1 MKYKIGDKVRVR
13 SDLEYHIY
21 YEMEDAGAKNTFVS
35 AMKDLS
41 GKIVTISGYRHG
53 QYVLEEQLGNYLWVD
68 EMFDGYA
75 FPEEDM
81 DADADQLLGLLL

>member
-1 MKYKIGDKVRVR
+1 MKYKVGDKVRVR
-13 SDLEYHIY
+13 RDLKHHVY
-21 YEMEDAGAKNTFVS
+21 YEMEDAGTKNTFVS
-35 AMKDLS
+35 AMADLS
-41 GKIVTISGYRHG
+41 GKIVTISGYRAG
-53 QYVLEEQLGNYLWVD
+53 QYVLEEQLGKYLWVD